1 MFSLFASVP
10 RLLLCL
16 QSQSRRIILITAN
29 YCSYSRS
36 ARGFSFCSFF
46 SFREPPPPWA
56 LLFLK
61 AGNGTNLK
69 RLFVKL
75 PPSPFLITPCQGVAN
90 KAKYGDNTLYT
101 SLPFPQGQ
109 ESYNGSLT
117 KHICGKKEISSKL
130 RFLIYH
136 LSFDS

>member
-1 MFSLFASVP
+1 MALFSLFASVP

-16 QSQSRRIILITAN
+16 QSQSRRTMLITAD

-36 ARGFSFCSFF
+36 ARGLSFCSFF
-46 SFREPPPPWA
+46 SFGEPPPPGPYCS
-56 LLFLK
+56 LK
-61 AGNGTNLK
+61 LGTNLK

-90 KAKYGDNTLYT
+90 KAKYGNNTLYT

-117 KHICGKKEISSKL
+117 KHICGKQEISSKH

-136 LSFDS
+136 LSII